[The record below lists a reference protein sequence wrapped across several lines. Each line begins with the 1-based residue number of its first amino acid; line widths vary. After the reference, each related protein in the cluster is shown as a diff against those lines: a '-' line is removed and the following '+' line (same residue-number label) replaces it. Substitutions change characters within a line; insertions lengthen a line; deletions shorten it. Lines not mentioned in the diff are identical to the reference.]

1 LHLPFNRIL
10 GIRKFVNSK
19 NVLSESTLQN
29 VYIDS
34 FKVSHKYPVNIFNLG
49 IMRFKLMLCLVNLML
64 ILLLYPMNYSDSTL
78 NYKGGDF
85 GPKLNLV
92 PITISNTLVST
103 TKDTDTSKED
113 LTSQV
118 DKAVVLFLIEDT
130 RINLPMPNQY

>member
-1 LHLPFNRIL
+1 MHLPFNRIL
-10 GIRKFVNSK
+10 RIRKFVNSK
-19 NVLSESTLQN
+19 HILSESTLQN

-64 ILLLYPMNYSDSTL
+64 ILLLYPMNYGESTV
-78 NYKGGDF
+78 NYKGGHF

-92 PITISNTLVST
+92 PVTINDTLVST

-113 LTSQV
+113 LTS
-118 DKAVVLFLIEDT
+118 
-130 RINLPMPNQY
+130 